1 MGGKIM
7 NDEQIV
13 GEKRRL
19 TDQLLAAIKDKDIEA
34 VKKLLV
40 SCDFLKKLFIIE
52 RGYIIGPNKEGTTVL
67 APLEVAKENGCEV
80 RFYQTKMP
88 VAFYA
93 LKYSTK
99 EIADLLVKNGAATEG
114 FYDDDKLDFDYKLNY
129 KQLLELLDREKKL
142 DDLETKCFGDRCG
155 KLAEG
160 AKCPEPPKPSKLTQI
175 KYEKARKAFCNFAKQ
190 FRVERKYYSDE
201 ECTQEI
207 KEPVEEEMV
216 K

>member
-1 MGGKIM
+1 M

-40 SCDFLKKLFIIE
+40 SCDFLKKLIIIE
-52 RGYIIGPNKEGTTVL
+52 RGYIIGPNKEGRTC
-67 APLEVAKENGCEV
+67 APLEAAKENGCEV
-80 RFYQTKMP
+80 RFYQTKTP

-114 FYDDDKLDFDYKLNY
+114 FYDDYKLNY
-129 KQLLELLDREKKL
+129 KQLLELLDRKKKY

-155 KLAEG
+155 KFAEG
-160 AKCPEPPKPSKLTQI
+160 AKWPEPPKPSKLTQI